1 MGNLAPKLLQL
12 LGDEYKLQKGVK
24 KQVEF
29 VSKELESIRAALQK
43 VGKVPPD
50 QLVEQ
55 VRIWARQVREAS
67 YDMEDVLDTFLVH
80 VEGDGKPTG
89 DHGRLKR
96 AMKKMGALFSKGKAR
111 HDIASI
117 IDDIKEQLEEV
128 AKRRDKYRIDEI
140 VPKPEG
146 GASIDP
152 RLSAL
157 YTEESKLIGID
168 GPKEALIKMLSIGK
182 DDTSSKMKKIVSVV
196 GSGGLGKTTLAKA
209 VYDQVKLH
217 FDCCAF
223 VPVGQN
229 PVPKKILKDA
239 LVGLTNDE
247 MKKNTNDRDKERYT
261 GADLVGLEA
270 HDLIGEIY
278 EFLKGKRYKHMTH
291 PVLTS
296 YSLRP

>member
-1 MGNLAPKLLQL
+1 MDLVTGAMGNLVPKLLQL
-12 LGDEYKLQKGVK
+12 LRDEYNLQKGVK

-29 VSKELESIRAALQK
+29 ISTEMESIRAALHK

-50 QLVEQ
+50 QLDEQ
-55 VRIWARQVREAS
+55 VRIWACQVREAS
-67 YDMEDVLDTFLVH
+67 YDMEDVLDTFLVR
-80 VEGDGKPTG
+80 VESDGNPTG

-117 IDDIKEQLEEV
+117 IEDIKEQLEEV
-128 AKRRDKYRIDEI
+128 AKRRDKYKIDEI

-146 GASIDP
+146 GTSIDP

-157 YTEESKLIGID
+157 YTEASKLIGID
-168 GPKEALIKMLSIGK
+168 EPMEALIKMLSIRK
-182 DDTSSKMKKIVSVV
+182 DDMSGKKIKIVSVV
-196 GSGGLGKTTLAKA
+196 GSGGLGKTTLAKVA
-209 VYDQVKLH
+209 YDQVKLQ

-229 PVPKKILKDA
+229 PVLKKVLKDV

-247 MKKNTNDRDKERYT
+247 TKKNKNDGDKERYT
-261 GADLVGLEA
+261 GADL
-270 HDLIGEIY
+270 
-278 EFLKGKRYKHMTH
+278 M
-291 PVLTS
+291 
-296 YSLRP
+296 